1 MLNALNAII
10 LLKKSRINIFSQPTT
25 IKPIPMQNTFLDN
38 TAIEIHRE
46 IQVGNICHVVFDFDG
61 TISLIRDGWQNVM
74 VPMMIEYLQT
84 ETDTTET
91 QEQLEAIVVEFVDRL
106 TGKQTIYQ
114 MIQLSEEIEKRGGT
128 PKDPLAYKDEYN
140 RRLLPVVEERIAGLT
155 AGTLSADPLRV
166 PMSLEFL
173 QSLREMGVSCYLAS
187 GTDVEFVK
195 NEASLLGVTEYFDG
209 GIFGALREY
218 QKFSK
223 AMIIQKIITD
233 FNLSG
238 SELLIVGDGYVEIE
252 NAKEVGALAVGV
264 ASVEGN
270 IYNMNADKRERLI
283 RAGADIIIPD
293 FREGAQLINHLFN
306 L

>member
-1 MLNALNAII
+1 MNNLEN
-10 LLKKSRINIFSQPTT
+10 TT
-25 IKPIPMQNTFLDN
+25 
-38 TAIEIHRE
+38 IEIHRE
-46 IQVGNICHVVFDFDG
+46 IQTGNIRHVVFDFDG

-74 VPMMIEYLQT
+74 VPMMVACLQT

-91 QEQLEAIVVEFVDRL
+91 QEALEALVVEFVDRL

-128 PKDPLAYKDEYN
+128 PKAPLDYKDEYN
-140 RRLLPVVEERIAGLT
+140 RRLLPVVEERIAGLA
-155 AGTLSADPLRV
+155 AGTLSADRLRV

-173 QSLREMGVSCYLAS
+173 QTLREMEISCYLAS

-195 NEASLLGVTEYFDG
+195 NEAELLGVAEYFDG
-209 GIFGALREY
+209 GLFGALREY
-218 QKFSK
+218 KKFSK
-223 AMIIQKIITD
+223 AMVIQKIVKDIASTKKHPSK
-233 FNLSG
+233 NTRSYNG

-252 NAKEVGALAVGV
+252 NAKEVDAIAVGV
-264 ASVEGN
+264 ASVEN
-270 IYNMNADKRERLI
+270 NMYNMNADKRERLI

-293 FREGAQLINHLFN
+293 FREGAQLLNYLFN

>member
-1 MLNALNAII
+1 MQTIGQTTGQTTVQNAFHTLNG
-10 LLKKSRINIFSQPTT
+10 
-25 IKPIPMQNTFLDN
+25 

-46 IQVGNICHVVFDFDG
+46 IDIGNIGHVVFDFDG

-74 VPMMIEYLQT
+74 VPMMVDFIQT

-91 QEQLEAIVVEFVDRL
+91 RAALESLVVAFVDRL

-114 MIQLSEEIEKRGGT
+114 MMQLGEEIAKRGGT
-128 PKDPLAYKDEYN
+128 PQEPLAYKDAYN
-140 RRLLPVVEERIAGLT
+140 RRLLPVVEGRIARIA
-155 AGTLSADPLRV
+155 AGTLSAEPLRV

-173 QSLREMGVSCYLAS
+173 RSLREMGIICYLAS
-187 GTDVEFVK
+187 GTDVEFVR
-195 NEASLLGVTEYFDG
+195 NEAALLGVADFFNG

-223 AMIIQKIITD
+223 AMVIQKILTD
-233 FNLSG
+233 FGLRG

-252 NAKEVGALAVGV
+252 NAKAVGAIAVGV
-264 ASVEGN
+264 ASVEDN
-270 IYNMNADKRERLI
+270 VYNMNADKRERLI

-293 FREGAQLINHLFN
+293 FRDGARLLEYLFSP
-306 L
+306 

>member
-1 MLNALNAII
+1 MEHI
-10 LLKKSRINIFSQPTT
+10 
-25 IKPIPMQNTFLDN
+25 FLDN

-46 IQVGNICHVVFDFDG
+46 VQTGNIRHVVFDFDG

-74 VPMMIEYLQT
+74 VPMMVEFLQT

-91 QEQLEAIVVEFVDRL
+91 QERLEALVVEFVDRL

-114 MIQLSEEIEKRGGT
+114 MMQLGEEIEKRGGT

-140 RRLLPVVEERIAGLT
+140 RRLLPVVEARIAGLA
-155 AGTLSADPLRV
+155 AGTLTADPLRV

-173 QSLREMGVSCYLAS
+173 QSLREMGISCYLAS

-195 NEASLLGVTEYFDG
+195 NEASLLGVAEYFDG

-218 QKFSK
+218 KKFSK
-223 AMIIQKIITD
+223 AMVIQEIVKDIASTARSY
-233 FNLSG
+233 SG
-238 SELLIVGDGYVEIE
+238 SELLIIGDGYVEIE
-252 NAKEVGALAVGV
+252 NAKAVGAIAVGV
-264 ASVEGN
+264 ASVEDN
-270 IYNMNADKRERLI
+270 RYNMNADKRERLI
-283 RAGADIIIPD
+283 RAGADIIISD
-293 FREGAQLINHLFN
+293 FREGAKLLDYLFN

>member
-1 MLNALNAII
+1 
-10 LLKKSRINIFSQPTT
+10 
-25 IKPIPMQNTFLDN
+25 MQNTFLDN
-38 TAIEIHRE
+38 TTIEIHRE
-46 IQVGNICHVVFDFDG
+46 IQTGNIRHVVFDFDG

-74 VPMMIEYLQT
+74 VPMMIECLQT

-91 QEQLEAIVVEFVDRL
+91 SEQLETLVVDFVDRL

-114 MIQLSEEIEKRGGT
+114 MMQLSEEIEKRGGT
-128 PKDPLAYKDEYN
+128 PKEPLAYKDEYN
-140 RRLLPVVEERIAGLT
+140 RRLLPVVEERIAELA
-155 AGTLSADPLRV
+155 AGTLSAEPLRV

-173 QSLREMGVSCYLAS
+173 QSLREMGINCYLAS

-195 NEASLLGVTEYFDG
+195 NEASLLGVAEYFDG

-223 AMIIQKIITD
+223 AMVIQKILTD
-233 FNLSG
+233 FELSG
-238 SELLIVGDGYVEIE
+238 NELLIVGDGYVEIE
-252 NAKEVGALAVGV
+252 NAKSVGAIAVGV
-264 ASVEGN
+264 ASVEEN

-283 RAGADIIIPD
+283 RAGADIIIRD
-293 FREGAQLINHLFN
+293 FREGTQLLNYLFS

>member
-1 MLNALNAII
+1 MENL
-10 LLKKSRINIFSQPTT
+10 
-25 IKPIPMQNTFLDN
+25 FLDN
-38 TAIEIHRE
+38 TTIEIHRE
-46 IQVGNICHVVFDFDG
+46 IQTGNIRHVVFDFDG

-74 VPMMIEYLQT
+74 VPMMVECLQT

-91 QEQLEAIVVEFVDRL
+91 PEQLEALVVDFVDRL

-114 MIQLSEEIEKRGGT
+114 MMQLNEEIEKRGGT
-128 PKDPLAYKDEYN
+128 PKEPLAYKDEYN
-140 RRLLPVVEERIAGLT
+140 RRLLPVVEERIAGLA
-155 AGTLSADPLRV
+155 AGTLPADPLRV

-173 QSLREMGVSCYLAS
+173 QSLREMEINCYLAS

-195 NEASLLGVTEYFDG
+195 NEAGLLGVSEYFDG

-218 QKFSK
+218 KKFSK
-223 AMIIQKIITD
+223 AMIIQKILTD
-233 FNLSG
+233 FQLSG
-238 SELLIVGDGYVEIE
+238 SELLIIGDGYVEIE
-252 NAKEVGALAVGV
+252 NAKAVGAIAVGV

-270 IYNMNADKRERLI
+270 RYNMNADKRERLI

-293 FREGAQLINHLFN
+293 FREGAQLLDYLFN

>member
-1 MLNALNAII
+1 
-10 LLKKSRINIFSQPTT
+10 
-25 IKPIPMQNTFLDN
+25 MQNLFLDN

-46 IQVGNICHVVFDFDG
+46 TQTGNIRHVVFDFDG

-74 VPMMIEYLQT
+74 VPMMVECLQT

-91 QEQLEAIVVEFVDRL
+91 QEQLETLVVEFVDRL

-114 MIQLSEEIEKRGGT
+114 MIQLNEEIAKRGGT
-128 PKDPLAYKDEYN
+128 PKEPLAYKDEYN
-140 RRLLPVVEERIAGLT
+140 RRLLPVVEERIAGLA
-155 AGTLSADPLRV
+155 AGTLPADPLRV

-173 QSLREMGVSCYLAS
+173 RSLREMGISCYLAS
-187 GTDVEFVK
+187 GTDIEFVK
-195 NEASLLGVTEYFDG
+195 NEAGLLGVAEYFDG

-223 AMIIQKIITD
+223 AMVIQKIITD
-233 FNLSG
+233 SQISG
-238 SELLIVGDGYVEIE
+238 NELLIIGDGYVEIE
-252 NAKEVGALAVGV
+252 NAKAVGAIAVGV

-293 FREGAQLINHLFN
+293 FREGVQLLDYLFN